1 MVVGT
6 PELVHSYEYWGFFFQ
21 LVEKVA
27 EIAEFTPIF
36 TNMSGYP
43 NPNLDSWPQ
52 VEMVAG
58 DINAL

>member
-6 PELVHSYEYWGFFFQ
+6 PELVHSHDFGGFFLQ

-36 TNMSGYP
+36 TP
-43 NPNLDSWPQ
+43 IHLI
-52 VEMVAG
+52 AG
-58 DINAL
+58 LKLRC